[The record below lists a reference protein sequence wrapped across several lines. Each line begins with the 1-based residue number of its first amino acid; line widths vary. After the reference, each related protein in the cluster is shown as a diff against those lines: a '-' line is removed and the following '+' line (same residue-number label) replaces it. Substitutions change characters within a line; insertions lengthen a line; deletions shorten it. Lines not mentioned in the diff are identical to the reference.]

1 METILHPISGEQGYF
16 CTNKEKV
23 LIDAIIQDFSMNQL
37 VVQEASRSNV
47 RGVEN
52 E

>member
-1 METILHPISGEQGYF
+1 MEKRIHPISGETGFF
-16 CTNKEKV
+16 CSEKEKILV
-23 LIDAIIQDFSMNQL
+23 DAILVDYSNQL
-37 VVQEASRSNV
+37 VVTDASLSQ

>member
-1 METILHPISGEQGYF
+1 MESILHPISGEQGFF
-16 CTNKEKV
+16 CTNEEKV

-37 VVQEASRSNV
+37 VVQESSHSNV
-47 RGVEN
+47 RGVES